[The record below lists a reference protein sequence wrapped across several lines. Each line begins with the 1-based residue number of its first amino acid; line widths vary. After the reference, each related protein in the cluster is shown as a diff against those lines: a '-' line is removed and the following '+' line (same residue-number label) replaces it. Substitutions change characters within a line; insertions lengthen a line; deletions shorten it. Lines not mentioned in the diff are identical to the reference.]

1 MKNKTRLAFANEKK
15 CRHADAL
22 KEQGFISWTM
32 YRNRFYIGD
41 IVYLFMSDDRYVRF
55 KTVVVEADCERGD
68 TAYWIIPAPKDK
80 TYKLKLIAEYEGDE
94 LGEEVLARYGF
105 KGGKS
110 LERTI
115 CNKLE
120 LLDYIQSVF

>member
-22 KEQGFISWTM
+22 KELGFISWTLN
-32 YRNRFYIGD
+32 RNRFYIGD

-55 KTVVVEADCERGD
+55 KTVVGGADCGRGD

-80 TYKLKLIAEYEGDE
+80 TYKLKLVAEYDGDE
-94 LGEEVLARYGF
+94 LDEDVLAKYGF
-105 KGGKS
+105 KGGRS
-110 LERTI
+110 LVRTI
-115 CNKLE
+115 CNKWE

>member
-22 KEQGFISWTM
+22 KELGFISWTM

-55 KTVVVEADCERGD
+55 KTVVVETDCERGD

-94 LGEEVLARYGF
+94 LGEEVLARYG
-105 KGGKS
+105 
-110 LERTI
+110 
-115 CNKLE
+115 
-120 LLDYIQSVF
+120 V